1 LREEERAKR
10 AKYRLEGIAAIVDR
24 EEEAPIQAEKEAE
37 AARI

>member
-1 LREEERAKR
+1 LREGERAKR
-10 AKYRLEGIAAIVDR
+10 AKYRLEGLAGIRDI